1 MVDTS
6 LTEKKWKKS
15 SAVLLILSF
24 MYIMCTGC
32 ITQEEPEGSEIAVAW
47 EDYFRG
53 DFAVTGEPVLNQEVE
68 IVFSVN
74 PVLDAPNTFINIYL
88 SEGIELVEGDST
100 WEGDIKQGEP
110 IQVTII
116 VRPIQEGQWD
126 IISYV
131 ESVFSSKRKVENTY
145 YLVFL
150 TSKDSG
156 QVSRTHFYPP
166 SPEGRSVYIPVD
178 LSLKSVPTPNAG
190 EEVVLTFVVIALED
204 MSDVKAVIVLPE
216 EFILIDGTLEW
227 RGDLEKEKE
236 ETFQITIKTTE
247 EGRFEILGILTY
259 DDEEWKY
266 TYPVY
271 VY

>member
-1 MVDTS
+1 MVDTIS
-6 LTEKKWKKS
+6 TGKKWKKS
-15 SAVLLILSF
+15 SVLFVILSF
-24 MYIMCTGC
+24 MCIMCTGC
-32 ITQEEPEGSEIAVAW
+32 ITQEEPQEPGGLVL

-53 DFAVTGEPVLNQEVE
+53 DFAVTGEPALNSEVE
-68 IVFSVN
+68 ILFKLN
-74 PVLDAPNTFINIYL
+74 PPVDSFDTEIHIFLP
-88 SEGIELVEGDST
+88 EEIELVQGDT
-100 WEGDIKQGEP
+100 HWKGDILRDG
-110 IQVTII
+110 II
-116 VRPIQEGQWD
+116 EIKVIVKPVEEGQLD
-126 IISYV
+126 IHVYV
-131 ESVFSSKRKVENTY
+131 KGMLDGKYEKDYTY
-145 YLVFL
+145 FLVFL

-166 SPEGRSVYIPVD
+166 PIEDRSVYIPVD

-227 RGDLEKEKE
+227 QGDLEKEKE

-247 EGRFEILGILTY
+247 EGRFEILGILTF
-259 DDEEWKY
+259 DGEEWKY
-266 TYPVY
+266 AIRIY